1 MGMGDGGWGTGH
13 GEAPRVNAIPILS
26 GAWLERPLV
35 WLHHRSEGR
44 LRISAPGV
52 ELQPVRDVLAG
63 LPGVSRC
70 ELSPTTGTLLIEHDG
85 DEDRLLIAL
94 YASLPRRAPEPR
106 LAEALKGYLRTAD
119 RQVLALTGG
128 WLDLKTAVPLSLG
141 LLGAAQLLSKGLKLP
156 GNVTLLYWAF
166 GALK

>member
-1 MGMGDGGWGTGH
+1 MK
-13 GEAPRVNAIPILS
+13 AIPILS

-35 WLHHRSEGR
+35 WLHHRSPGR

-70 ELSPTTGTLLIEHDG
+70 ELSAATGTLLLEHDG

-106 LAEALKGYLRTAD
+106 VTGWLKARLRTAD
-119 RQVLALTGG
+119 RQVMALTGG
-128 WLDLKTAVPLSLG
+128 WLDLKTAVPVSLG
-141 LLGAAQLLSKGLKLP
+141 ILGATQLLTRGFKLP
-156 GNVTLLYWAF
+156 GNVTLLYWALA
-166 GALK
+166 ALND